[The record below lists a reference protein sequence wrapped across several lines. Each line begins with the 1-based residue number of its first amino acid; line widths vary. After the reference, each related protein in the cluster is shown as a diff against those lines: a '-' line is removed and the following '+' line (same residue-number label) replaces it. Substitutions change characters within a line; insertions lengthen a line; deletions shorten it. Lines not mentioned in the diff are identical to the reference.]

1 MTSGL
6 RFHRGLVA
14 HAEARATTG
23 AAPRKMLLVLLC
35 ALLAVPTHAAE
46 VSGGWAKF
54 SRPWRPSSVPAP
66 NWNSTSR
73 YSDLLKAG
81 QLYLSLRDAIAI
93 AIENNL
99 DVETQRYNLL
109 AARQDL
115 LRAQGGGT
123 TRGLQYSINE
133 VPLGIGGPASPLLT
147 NLGAQGSGGASI
159 PTNPSELGV
168 LVSPQSNLS
177 ILGQNML
184 SAGTALPI
192 YDPSLTGLLNYAHQS
207 TPEISP
213 ASYGTDNL
221 IANTMNA
228 NAGLTQGFSTGASAA
243 LAFNNSR
250 NTINSTAVNYSPY
263 VTSNLS
269 LTLTQPLLRG
279 FGRSMNRRYI
289 RIAANQEKI
298 ADLLFQQQ
306 LVSTVYGV
314 TRLYIDLAS
323 LRDNVRVKEEDLQLA
338 EWLKREVSSRVD
350 EGILPSIE
358 MTRANAGLLTARQDL
373 INARALLEEQEAV
386 FKSVLFRKGL
396 DDAAVRDARV
406 VPTDVLEVPKEAA
419 SLDAGKLV
427 EQSLASRPDL
437 LQAGLQAENTRIA
450 LEGSRNNLKPQL
462 DLVAFAQNTG
472 VGGDRN
478 PVAANLDQV
487 FLGGYGS
494 ALGQV
499 FRRDYPVYGAGI
511 QLNLPLRNRTAQAD
525 AARDEIASHQADIR
539 AEQFRNQARL
549 EVQDAIIALRRAQ
562 ASYEAAA
569 EASRLQVES
578 LDAEKARFEEGLSTT
593 FTVGQF
599 QSVLSQARLTE
610 LAARGSFAKA
620 KAVLQRA
627 TGTILDAYGFSTDV
641 VKQAEEIR

>member
-1 MTSGL
+1 MRIQTILALLLSAS
-6 RFHRGLVA
+6 LVA
-14 HAEARATTG
+14 PVEAADT
-23 AAPRKMLLVLLC
+23 P
-35 ALLAVPTHAAE
+35 
-46 VSGGWAKF
+46 GGWVKF

-66 NWNSTSR
+66 NWTSTSR
-73 YSDLLKAG
+73 YADLLKAG

-99 DVETQRYNLL
+99 DVEMQRYNLL

-123 TRGLQYSINE
+123 TRGLQYLVTE

-147 NLGAQGSGGASI
+147 NLGTQASGGNSI
-159 PTNPSELGV
+159 PTNASELGV
-168 LVSPQSNLS
+168 LVSTESNLS
-177 ILGQNML
+177 ILGQNTL
-184 SAGTALPI
+184 STGTALPVF
-192 YDPSLTGLLNYAHQS
+192 DPSLSGALNYSHQS
-207 TPEISP
+207 TPDLSP
-213 ASYGTDNL
+213 ASYGTDNV
-221 IANTMNA
+221 IATTMNA
-228 NAGLTQGFSTGASAA
+228 NAGLTQGFSTGASAV
-243 LAFNNSR
+243 LAFDNSR
-250 NTINSTAVNYSPY
+250 NTINTTNVNYSPY
-263 VTSNLS
+263 MLSSLS
-269 LTLTQPLLRG
+269 LTVTQPLLRG

-289 RIAANQEKI
+289 RIAANQQKI
-298 ADLLFQQQ
+298 AGLLFEQQ
-306 LVSTVYGV
+306 LIGTVYGV

-338 EWLKREVSSRVD
+338 EWLKREVVSRVG

-358 MTRANAGLLTARQDL
+358 VTRASAGLLTAQQAL

-396 DDAAVRDARV
+396 DDDAVRDARV
-406 VPTDVLEVPKEAA
+406 VPTDALELPKETASMDAA
-419 SLDAGKLV
+419 KLV
-427 EQSLASRPDL
+427 AEALASRPDL

-462 DLVAFAQNTG
+462 DIVAFAQNNG
-472 VGGDRN
+472 LGGAAN
-478 PVAANLDQV
+478 PVASNLDQV
-487 FLGGYGS
+487 FAGGYGS

-525 AARDEIASHQADIR
+525 AARDEIASRQADIR
-539 AEQFRNQARL
+539 VEEFRNQARL

-569 EASRLQVES
+569 EATRLQVES
-578 LDAEKARFEEGLSTT
+578 LDAEKARFEEGLSTAYN
-593 FTVGQF
+593 VGEF

-610 LAARGSFAKA
+610 LAARGSYAKA
-620 KAVLQRA
+620 KAVLQRS
-627 TGTILDAYGFSTDV
+627 TGTILDAYGLSTDV
-641 VKQAEEIR
+641 VKQAEAIR

>member
-1 MTSGL
+1 MRIQTIL
-6 RFHRGLVA
+6 
-14 HAEARATTG
+14 
-23 AAPRKMLLVLLC
+23 
-35 ALLAVPTHAAE
+35 ALLLSASLVVPVEAADAP
-46 VSGGWAKF
+46 GGWARF
-54 SRPWRPSSVPAP
+54 SRAWRPSSVPAP

-73 YSDLLKAG
+73 YADLLKAG

-99 DVETQRYNLL
+99 DVEMQRYNLL
-109 AARQDL
+109 SARQDL
-115 LRAQGGGT
+115 LRAQGGGA
-123 TRGLQYSINE
+123 TRGLQYAVTE

-147 NLGAQGSGGASI
+147 NLGTQASGGASI

-168 LVSPQSNLS
+168 LGSTQSNLS
-177 ILGQNML
+177 ILGQNTL
-184 SAGTALPI
+184 SAGTPLPVF
-192 YDPSLTGLLNYAHQS
+192 DPSLSGALNYSHQS

-213 ASYGTDNL
+213 ASYGADNL
-221 IANTMNA
+221 IAATMNA

-243 LAFNNSR
+243 LSFDNSR
-250 NTINSTAVNYSPY
+250 NTINGTNVNYSPY
-263 VTSNLS
+263 VMSSLS
-269 LTLTQPLLRG
+269 LTVTQPLLRG

-298 ADLLFQQQ
+298 AGLLFEQQ
-306 LVSTVYGV
+306 LISTVYGV

-338 EWLKREVSSRVD
+338 EWLKREVVSRVD

-358 MTRANAGLLTARQDL
+358 VTRASAGLLTARQAL

-406 VPTDVLEVPKEAA
+406 VPTDALELPKDTA
-419 SLDAGKLV
+419 SLNAGELV
-427 EQSLASRPDL
+427 QQSLASRPDL

-450 LEGSRNNLKPQL
+450 LEGSRNNLKPKL
-462 DLVAFAQNTG
+462 DIVAFAQNTG
-472 VGGDRN
+472 LGGAAN
-478 PVAANLDQV
+478 PVASNPDQV
-487 FLGGYGS
+487 FAGGYGS

-525 AARDEIASHQADIR
+525 AARDEIASRQADIR
-539 AEQFRNQARL
+539 AEEFRNQARL

-569 EASRLQVES
+569 ESSRLQVES
-578 LDAEKARFEEGLSTT
+578 LEAEKARFEEGLSTA
-593 FTVGQF
+593 FTVSQF
-599 QSVLSQARLTE
+599 QEVLSQARLTE
-610 LAARGSFAKA
+610 LSARGSFAKA
-620 KAVLQRA
+620 RAVLQRA
-627 TGTILDAYGFSTDV
+627 TGTILETYGLSTDA
-641 VKQAEEIR
+641 VKQAESIR

>member
-1 MTSGL
+1 MRSQTIL
-6 RFHRGLVA
+6 
-14 HAEARATTG
+14 
-23 AAPRKMLLVLLC
+23 
-35 ALLAVPTHAAE
+35 ALLLSASLVVPLEAADE
-46 VSGGWAKF
+46 PGGWVKF
-54 SRPWRPSSVPAP
+54 SRAWRPSSIPAP

-73 YSDLLKAG
+73 YADLLKAG

-99 DVETQRYNLL
+99 DVEMQRYNLL
-109 AARQDL
+109 SARQDL

-123 TRGLQYSINE
+123 TRGLQYSVTE

-147 NLGAQGSGGASI
+147 NLGTQASGGASI

-168 LVSPQSNLS
+168 LGSTQSNLS
-177 ILGQNML
+177 ILGQNTL
-184 SAGTALPI
+184 SAGTALPVF
-192 YDPSLTGLLNYAHQS
+192 DPSLSGALNYSHQS
-207 TPEISP
+207 TPELSP
-213 ASYGTDNL
+213 VSYGTDNL
-221 IANTMNA
+221 IASTMNA
-228 NAGLTQGFSTGASAA
+228 NLGLSQGFSTGASAE
-243 LAFNNSR
+243 LAFSNSR
-250 NTINSTAVNYSPY
+250 NTINATNVNYSPY
-263 VTSNLS
+263 VMSSLS
-269 LTLTQPLLRG
+269 LTVTQPLLRG

-298 ADLLFQQQ
+298 AGLLFEQQ
-306 LVSTVYGV
+306 LIGTVYGV

-338 EWLKREVSSRVD
+338 EWLKREVVSRVD

-358 MTRANAGLLTARQDL
+358 VTRASASLLTARQAL

-406 VPTDVLEVPKEAA
+406 VPTDALELPKDAA
-419 SLDAGKLV
+419 SLDAGRLV
-427 EQSLASRPDL
+427 AEALADRPDL

-450 LEGSRNNLKPQL
+450 LEGARNNLKPQL
-462 DLVAFAQNTG
+462 DVVAFAQNAG
-472 VGGDRN
+472 LGGAAN
-478 PVAANLDQV
+478 PVASSVDQV
-487 FLGGYGS
+487 YAGGYGT

-499 FRRDYPVYGAGI
+499 FRREYPVYGAGI

-525 AARDEIASHQADIR
+525 AARDEIASRQADIR
-539 AEQFRNQARL
+539 VEQFRNQARL

-569 EASRLQVES
+569 ESSRLQVES
-578 LDAEKARFEEGLSTT
+578 LDAEKARFEEGLSTA
-593 FTVGQF
+593 FTVSQF
-599 QSVLSQARLTE
+599 QEVLSQARLTE

-627 TGTILDAYGFSTDV
+627 TGTILETYGLSTDA
-641 VKQAEEIR
+641 VKQAESIR

>member
-1 MTSGL
+1 M
-6 RFHRGLVA
+6 RI
-14 HAEARATTG
+14 
-23 AAPRKMLLVLLC
+23 RKTLVLL
-35 ALLAVPTHAAE
+35 LAACLIAPVEAADVP
-46 VSGGWAKF
+46 GGWAKF

-73 YSDLLKAG
+73 YADLLKAG

-99 DVETQRYNLL
+99 DVELQRYNLL

-123 TRGLQYSINE
+123 TRGLEYAVTE

-147 NLGAQGSGGASI
+147 NLGTQASGGNSI

-168 LVSPQSNLS
+168 LISTQSNLS
-177 ILGQNML
+177 ILGQNSL
-184 SAGTALPI
+184 STGTELPI
-192 YDPSLTGLLNYAHQS
+192 FDPSLSGALNYSHQS
-207 TPEISP
+207 TPTISP

-221 IANTMNA
+221 IADTMNA
-228 NAGLTQGFSTGASAA
+228 NAGLTQGFSTGANAVLS
-243 LAFNNSR
+243 FNNSR
-250 NTINSTAVNYSPY
+250 NTINSNAVIYSPY

-269 LTLTQPLLRG
+269 LTVTQPLLRG

-298 ADLLFQQQ
+298 ASLLFQEQ
-306 LVSTVYGV
+306 LIGTVYGV

-338 EWLKREVSSRVD
+338 EWLKREVTSRVD
-350 EGILPSIE
+350 EGVLPSIE
-358 MTRANAGLLTARQDL
+358 LTRAGAGLLTAQQAL

-396 DDAAVRDARV
+396 YDDAVRNARV
-406 VPTDVLEVPKEAA
+406 VPIDALELPKVAA
-419 SLDAGKLV
+419 SMDAGKLV

-462 DLVAFAQNTG
+462 DIVAFAQNSG
-472 VGGDRN
+472 LGGDSN
-478 PVAANLDQV
+478 PIAVNPDLAFA
-487 FLGGYGS
+487 GGYGS

-499 FRRDYPVYGAGI
+499 FRRNYPVYGAGI

-525 AARDEIASHQADIR
+525 AARDEIVSRQADIR

-569 EASRLQVES
+569 EATRLQVES
-578 LDAEKARFEEGLSTT
+578 LDAEKARFEEGLSTA
-593 FTVGQF
+593 FTVGEF
-599 QSVLSQARLTE
+599 QSILSQARLTE

-620 KAVLQRA
+620 KAILQRA

-641 VKQAEEIR
+641 VKQAESIR

>member
-1 MTSGL
+1 MRIQTILALLLSAS
-6 RFHRGLVA
+6 LVVP
-14 HAEARATTG
+14 AEAADT
-23 AAPRKMLLVLLC
+23 A
-35 ALLAVPTHAAE
+35 
-46 VSGGWAKF
+46 GGGVNF
-54 SRPWRPSSVPAP
+54 LRPWRAPAVPAP

-73 YSDLLKAG
+73 YADLLKAG

-99 DVETQRYNLL
+99 DVEMQRYNLL
-109 AARQDL
+109 SARQDL
-115 LRAQGGGT
+115 LRAQGGGI
-123 TRGLQYSINE
+123 TRGLQYAVSE

-147 NLGAQGSGGASI
+147 SLGAQASGGASI

-168 LVSPQSNLS
+168 LSGTQSNLS
-177 ILGQNML
+177 ILGQNTL
-184 SAGTALPI
+184 STGTALPVF
-192 YDPSLTGLLNYAHQS
+192 DPSLTGALNYSHQS
-207 TPEISP
+207 TPETTP

-221 IANTMNA
+221 IATTMNA

-250 NTINSTAVNYSPY
+250 NTINGTNYNYSPY
-263 VTSNLS
+263 EMSSLS
-269 LTLTQPLLRG
+269 LTVTQPLLRG

-298 ADLLFQQQ
+298 AGLLFEQQ
-306 LVSTVYGV
+306 LISTVYGV

-323 LRDNVRVKEEDLQLA
+323 LRDNVRVKEEDVQLA
-338 EWLKREVSSRVD
+338 EWLKREVASRVG

-358 MTRANAGLLTARQDL
+358 MTRANAGLLTARQAL
-373 INARALLEEQEAV
+373 INARALQEEQEAV

-396 DDAAVRDARV
+396 DDTAVRDARV
-406 VPTDVLEVPKEAA
+406 VPTDILDLPKETA
-419 SLDAGKLV
+419 SLDGAKLV
-427 EQSLASRPDL
+427 AEALAARPDL

-462 DLVAFAQNTG
+462 DLVAFAQNNG
-472 VGGDRN
+472 LAGSAN
-478 PVAANLDQV
+478 PIATNLDQV
-487 FLGGYGS
+487 FAGGYGG

-525 AARDEIASHQADIR
+525 AARDEIASRQADIR
-539 AEQFRNQARL
+539 VEEFRNQARL

-569 EASRLQVES
+569 EAARLQVES
-578 LDAEKARFEEGLSTT
+578 LDAEKARFEEGLSTA
-593 FTVGQF
+593 FNVGEF

-610 LAARGSFAKA
+610 LAARASYAKA
-620 KAVLQRA
+620 QAVLQRA
-627 TGTILDAYGFSTDV
+627 TGTILDANGLSTDA
-641 VKQAEEIR
+641 VKQAEAIR

>member
-1 MTSGL
+1 MSGTFSL
-6 RFHRGLVA
+6 MRHRKSV
-14 HAEARATTG
+14 
-23 AAPRKMLLVLLC
+23 VLLLSAC
-35 ALLAVPTHAAE
+35 LIAPVEAADLP
-46 VSGGWAKF
+46 GGWAKF

-73 YSDLLKAG
+73 YADLLRAG

-123 TRGLQYSINE
+123 TRGLQYSITE

-147 NLGAQGSGGASI
+147 NLGAQASGGASI

-168 LVSPQSNLS
+168 LISAQSNLS
-177 ILGQNML
+177 VLGQNSL
-184 SAGTALPI
+184 STGTPLPI
-192 YDPSLTGLLNYAHQS
+192 FDPSLTGQLNYAHQS
-207 TPEISP
+207 SPMINP
-213 ASYGTDNL
+213 ASNGTDNL
-221 IANTMNA
+221 IGDTMNA

-243 LAFNNSR
+243 LAFDNSR

-338 EWLKREVSSRVD
+338 EWLKREVTSRVD

-358 MTRANAGLLTARQDL
+358 LTRAGAGVLTARQDL

-386 FKSVLFRKGL
+386 LKSVLFRKGL

-406 VPTDVLEVPKEAA
+406 VPTDALELPKDTAA
-419 SLDAGKLV
+419 LDAGQLV
-427 EQSLASRPDL
+427 EQSLASRPDV
-437 LQAGLQAENTRIA
+437 LQAGIQAENTRIT
-450 LEGSRNNLKPQL
+450 LEGARNNLKPQL

-472 VGGDRN
+472 LGGAAN
-478 PVAANLDQV
+478 PVASNLDRV
-487 FLGGYGS
+487 YAGGYGS

-499 FRRDYPVYGAGI
+499 FRRDYPIYGAGI

-525 AARDEIASHQADIR
+525 AARDEIASRQADIR
-539 AEQFRNQARL
+539 VEQFRIQARL
-549 EVQDAIIALRRAQ
+549 EVQDAIISLRRAQ

-578 LDAEKARFEEGLSTT
+578 LDAEKARFEEGLSTA
-593 FTVGQF
+593 FSVSQF

-627 TGTILDAYGFSTDV
+627 TGSILDTYGFSTDV
-641 VKQAEEIR
+641 VKQTEAIR

>member
-1 MTSGL
+1 MRIQTIL
-6 RFHRGLVA
+6 
-14 HAEARATTG
+14 
-23 AAPRKMLLVLLC
+23 
-35 ALLAVPTHAAE
+35 ALLLSASLVVPVEAADAP
-46 VSGGWAKF
+46 GGWARF
-54 SRPWRPSSVPAP
+54 SRAWRPSSVPAP

-73 YSDLLKAG
+73 YADLLKAG

-99 DVETQRYNLL
+99 DVEMQRYNLL
-109 AARQDL
+109 SARQDL
-115 LRAQGGGT
+115 LRAQGGGA
-123 TRGLQYSINE
+123 TRGLQYAVTE

-147 NLGAQGSGGASI
+147 NLGTQASGGASI

-168 LVSPQSNLS
+168 LGSTQSNLS
-177 ILGQNML
+177 ILGQNTL
-184 SAGTALPI
+184 SAGTPLPVF
-192 YDPSLTGLLNYAHQS
+192 DPSLSGALNYSHQS

-213 ASYGTDNL
+213 ASYGADNL
-221 IANTMNA
+221 IAATMNA

-243 LAFNNSR
+243 LSFDNSR
-250 NTINSTAVNYSPY
+250 NTINGTNVNYSPY
-263 VTSNLS
+263 VMSSLS
-269 LTLTQPLLRG
+269 LTVTQPLLRG

-298 ADLLFQQQ
+298 AGLLFEQQ
-306 LVSTVYGV
+306 LISTVYGV

-338 EWLKREVSSRVD
+338 EWLKREVVSRVD

-358 MTRANAGLLTARQDL
+358 VTRASAGLLTARQAL

-386 FKSVLFRKGL
+386 FKSVLFRNGL

-406 VPTDVLEVPKEAA
+406 VPTDALELPKDTA
-419 SLDAGKLV
+419 SLNAGELV
-427 EQSLASRPDL
+427 QQSLASRPDL

-450 LEGSRNNLKPQL
+450 LEGSRNNLKPKL
-462 DLVAFAQNTG
+462 DIVAFAQNTG
-472 VGGDRN
+472 LGGAAN
-478 PVAANLDQV
+478 PVASNPDQV
-487 FLGGYGS
+487 FAGGYGS

-525 AARDEIASHQADIR
+525 AARDEIASRQADIR
-539 AEQFRNQARL
+539 AEEFRNQARL

-569 EASRLQVES
+569 ESSRLQVES
-578 LDAEKARFEEGLSTT
+578 LEAEKARFEEGLSTA
-593 FTVGQF
+593 FTVSQF
-599 QSVLSQARLTE
+599 QEVLSQARLTE
-610 LAARGSFAKA
+610 LSARGSFAKA
-620 KAVLQRA
+620 RAVLQRA
-627 TGTILDAYGFSTDV
+627 TGTILETYGLSTDA
-641 VKQAEEIR
+641 VKQAESIR